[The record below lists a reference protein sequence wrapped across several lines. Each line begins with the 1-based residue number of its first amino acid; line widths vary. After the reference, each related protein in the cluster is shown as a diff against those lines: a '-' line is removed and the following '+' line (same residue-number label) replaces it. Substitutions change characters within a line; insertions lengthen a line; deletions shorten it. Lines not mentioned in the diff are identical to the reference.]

1 MDLWVKPVILNP
13 SAVTLSPSAPVILST
28 FASLSVD
35 SAKDLILLR
44 VDSAKSLRTSS
55 VKDLRSL
62 RDSSPEPVLS
72 LSKGLPRAVF
82 EILRLRL
89 RMTREGSQE

>member
-13 SAVTLSPSAPVILST
+13 STVTLSPSAPVILSK
-28 FASLSVD
+28 
-35 SAKDLILLR
+35 AKDLILLR

-72 LSKGLPRAVF
+72 LSKGLP
-82 EILRLRL
+82 
-89 RMTREGSQE
+89 

>member
-13 SAVTLSPSAPVILST
+13 SAVTPGPSHVILNPSDPVILSK
-28 FASLSVD
+28 
-35 SAKDLILLR
+35 AKDLILLR

-55 VKDLRSL
+55 VKDLKSL

-72 LSKGLPRAVF
+72 SL
-82 EILRLRL
+82 
-89 RMTREGSQE
+89 